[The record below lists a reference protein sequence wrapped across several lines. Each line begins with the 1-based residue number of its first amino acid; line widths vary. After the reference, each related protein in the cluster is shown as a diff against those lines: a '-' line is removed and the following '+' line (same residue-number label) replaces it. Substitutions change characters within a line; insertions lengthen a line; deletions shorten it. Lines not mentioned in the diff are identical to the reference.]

1 MEALALELANIL
13 KITIE
18 QATILVPVLKSQFLA
33 YKIIE
38 TISLPVTVVAFFS
51 GAATAALGLMAFLSK
66 DDMDWNGKPSE
77 EFLNLKKML
86 GVTWK
91 VSLVLTILSIGS
103 SILSYTLAPDF
114 MFIRE
119 FLVR

>member
-13 KITIE
+13 KITVE
-18 QATILVPVLKSQFLA
+18 QATILVPLLKSQFLA

-38 TISLPVTVVAFFS
+38 AISLPVKVVAFFS
-51 GAATAALGLMAFLSK
+51 WISTTVLVLMAFLSK

-86 GVTWK
+86 GVAWK
-91 VSLVLTILSIGS
+91 VSLVLAILSIGS
-103 SILSYTLAPDF
+103 SILSYALAPDF

>member
-13 KITIE
+13 KITVE

-38 TISLPVTVVAFFS
+38 TISLPVIVGAVFS
-51 GAATAALGLMAFLSK
+51 WIATAALGLMAFLSK
-66 DDMDWNGKPSE
+66 DDMDWNGEPSE

-86 GVTWK
+86 GVAWK
-91 VSLVLTILSIGS
+91 VSLVLEILSIGS

>member
-13 KITIE
+13 KITVE
-18 QATILVPVLKSQFLA
+18 QATILVPILKSQFLA

-38 TISLPVTVVAFFS
+38 TISLPVIVVAVFS
-51 GAATAALGLMAFLSK
+51 WIATAALGLMTFLSK
-66 DDMDWNGKPSE
+66 DDIDWNGKPSE
-77 EFLNLKKML
+77 EFLSLKKML
-86 GVTWK
+86 GVMWK
-91 VSLVLTILSIGS
+91 VSLVLAILSIGF
-103 SILSYTLAPDF
+103 SILSYILAPDF